1 LKDIL
6 LACIVIVVS
15 LWLAGCTQSDGT
27 DTQNLAAKAERE
39 CKDLCKMALLAGN
52 DLSRGPCLAN
62 SIVTDWSCD
71 IAHNPRDIVDDKSE
85 NQCSS
90 FRGGI
95 THHFIELDTSCNLVR
110 KY

>member
-1 LKDIL
+1 MKDIL
-6 LACIVIVVS
+6 LVCTIIIIL
-15 LWLAGCTQSDGT
+15 LWLAGCTQTNQT
-27 DTQNLAAKAERE
+27 DTQNSAVKAERE
-39 CKDLCKMALLAGN
+39 CEDLCNMAVLAGN
-52 DLSRGPCLAN
+52 DLSDGPCIAN

-71 IAHNPRDIVDDKSE
+71 IAHNPREVVDDKPE

-95 THHFIELDTSCNLVR
+95 THHFVELDINCNLIR

>member
-6 LACIVIVVS
+6 FACAIILIS

-27 DTQNLAAKAERE
+27 DTQNLAMKAERD
-39 CKDLCKMALLAGN
+39 CKDLCNMAILAGN

-71 IAHNPRDIVDDKSE
+71 IAHNPRDIVDDKPE

-90 FRGGI
+90 FRGGN
-95 THHFIELDTSCNLVR
+95 THHFVELDIKCNLIR